1 MTRLPGLGS
10 PGVRAAA
17 VVAAVLALLAIGAAA
32 RPLILGDTAFDAR
45 AEPTSDGPA
54 AREGAGLSPTEIAF
68 AQDMAVHHQ
77 QALTMVQ
84 LLDPQASPEV
94 AGLARQIGDSQRIE
108 IGMLLGWL
116 RLSGATVTNPA
127 PMAWMRDGGHG
138 EVGHGGVGHGEVGH
152 GDPAAPGLM
161 PGMANTA
168 ELESLTAARG
178 PDSEAL
184 FLQLMHR
191 HHVAGVQM
199 AQAADQRLEAGPV
212 QQAARE
218 MIQDQSQETGVMTL
232 LLDQRGAP
240 PLPLNP
246 S

>member
-1 MTRLPGLGS
+1 MAGLNS
-10 PGVRAAA
+10 PWARTAA
-17 VVAAVLALLAIGAAA
+17 VVAAVLVLLVVGAAL
-32 RPLILGDTAFDAR
+32 RPVIFGDTASGAR
-45 AEPTSDGPA
+45 VHPMSDNATGRA
-54 AREGAGLSPTEIAF
+54 ATGLGPTEIAF

-138 EVGHGGVGHGEVGH
+138 GDGGDGH

-161 PGMANTA
+161 PGMANSA
-168 ELESLTAARG
+168 ELDALAAARG
-178 PDSEAL
+178 PDSEVL

-199 AQAADQRLEAGPV
+199 AQAADQRLEAGTV
-212 QQAARE
+212 KQAARE
-218 MIQDQSQETGVMTL
+218 MIQEQSRETGVLTL
-232 LLDQRGAP
+232 LLDQRGVP